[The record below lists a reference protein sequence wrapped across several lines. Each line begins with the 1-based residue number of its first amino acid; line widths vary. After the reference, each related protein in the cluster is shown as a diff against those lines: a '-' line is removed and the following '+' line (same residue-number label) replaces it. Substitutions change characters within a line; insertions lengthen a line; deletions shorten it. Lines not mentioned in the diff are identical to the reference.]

1 MPVAIQRG
9 LEIVPG
15 YTLVRR
21 LGSGMAGEV
30 WVARASGG
38 VYVAIKVIRDMNMIG
53 SKRELG
59 ALRIVREVK
68 HTNLC
73 PLIGVWFFDSQGELL
88 SNAATDEI
96 LGRESS
102 LIDTECLMGSSDSY
116 HDVRETHTMSIGAED
131 SADKDDSQLK
141 QTSDLQ
147 LDHSKFSDSATGAS
161 SESTT
166 KRTAGDR
173 RNDDDP
179 DTSMGDACQ
188 MIVAMGLGEKTLQD
202 RLVEMRAPGNAP
214 AENDPLHLPDAIPVP
229 ELLKYIAGAASAIDE
244 LNLKHNIYHCDIK
257 PQNILIVG
265 GNSQV
270 CDFGLA
276 RRVHE
281 SRRTQLAIGTPAYG
295 APEML
300 FDQTYTKTI
309 DQYSLAITYYEL
321 RTGKLPFET
330 SRRSSFLRAKANGE
344 LRLDDVPPAE
354 KAVMERATQLDP
366 DLRYGSCTEFVE
378 ALTTAIYAPPETAVT
393 KHHRGILAAA
403 AVALLILI
411 GGGVYYI
418 LNNQAKL
425 ASVEPAEIRHDLE
438 VQQVDEDKP
447 VTEPEKNLEQSP
459 ILVPPPLELPEKMPV
474 ELTPPEPDD
483 AKITPPVIQPEP
495 TPEPKPKPKPAPK
508 TLAEHLAVVKSNFH
522 AWSDQASG
530 KLAVVELEKLVDR
543 LEKNTP
549 QLNPVGKWL
558 VPVAS
563 TAGENLAPA
572 GFVPALVSLA
582 DELREFTTG
591 DSRIIATNPER
602 TQLVNRLALVP
613 VLAML
618 WSVNESS
625 GSLDALLLKQLPD
638 RMTVVRTALETP
650 TPFATA
656 EQTADAAF
664 ALTTSTIGSDAMS
677 EIYQSDLRRAA
688 KLNSQAVRLTL
699 IAETQANALITLR
712 KQADQAAPND
722 DATIQKISLAW
733 VRDLDEQSSDA
744 KRTNGWQRLNDALKL
759 NARVVA
765 GLALWDAK
773 LVSDAL
779 KQWIEVQNDPL
790 LTKTVPETW
799 RHSAATN
806 CLQWNIDLST
816 VMDNDISRVRYADSV
831 RRSAGVMTLI
841 EKLAAD
847 SPEIMNQAE
856 PERFLLA
863 VAQNDWQSAM
873 KVWDAMDLAM
883 GKKALTPQIGF
894 ALWTSVSLRLANTTD
909 ANDRESLTG
918 KLVLGMASQFPSEHF
933 DETLHARTI
942 DTLNSVAKLAQR
954 PDDSLPF
961 IPKSLQHPELA
972 VLCERFV
979 DETTRAKEP
988 SGHAAFIERLD
999 QMEFAAAVAAGI
1011 TTDQQRRQQLYLI
1024 AGEAFIQTRYEELD
1038 DQPVAKLIGRL
1049 SEYARAA
1056 KANGTQETSLEGT
1069 FLIGR
1074 NEDQNGF
1081 LAREDA
1087 EILRRYALAREAYT
1101 TVIDDPTAPADLRG
1115 SAYRCRAALLSRI
1128 AALEKPERQGEL
1140 LDLAAADAVAA
1151 LGLPTR
1157 WHFDSDDRFT
1167 TAAEVNFMMVRLLS
1181 QLELARKHALI
1192 DDADRYL
1199 GEAINARRKFDY
1211 PTHTLEAFRLNAYLL
1226 DLLVTPKGQRRTA
1239 CQQKAIAMMKAIDTV
1254 PVPESTEHGL
1264 KRTIITNSNRARVHW
1279 HSICAMIEHVLENSP
1294 AALDHIR
1301 YAMQLA
1307 SETLPASDDR
1317 RHRAVLIYVQF
1328 RGPELMEGIA
1338 KNGRADQ
1345 KLVAELKSLLDTIVD
1360 PTPHYRNEKQ
1370 GFVRDLSKM

>member
-102 LIDTECLMGSSDSY
+102 LIDTECLMGASDR
-116 HDVRETHTMSIGAED
+116 DRDLRETHTMAIGAES
-131 SADKDDSQLK
+131 SADTDDSQLK

-147 LDHSKFSDSATGAS
+147 TEHSRFSDSAANAS

-179 DTSMGDACQ
+179 DTSMGDARQ

-344 LRLDDVPPAE
+344 LKFDDVPPAE

-378 ALTTAIYAPPETAVT
+378 ALTKAIYAPPVT
-393 KHHRGILAAA
+393 VSTQHHRGVLAAA
-403 AVALLILI
+403 AVAVLTFV
-411 GGGVYYI
+411 GGGSFYF
-418 LNNQAKL
+418 LNKQPNL
-425 ASVEPAEIRHDLE
+425 ASVKPLEIRHDLE
-438 VQQVDEDKP
+438 VQPVDEEKP
-447 VTEPEKNLEQSP
+447 VTEPEKELEEPP
-459 ILVPPPLELPEKMPV
+459 ILVPPPSELPEKMPV
-474 ELTPPEPDD
+474 KLTPPEPDESE
-483 AKITPPVIQPEP
+483 ITPPPIKPEP
-495 TPEPKPKPKPAPK
+495 TPQPKPVPKPAPK
-508 TLAEHLAVVKSNFH
+508 TLAEHLAVVKSDFH

-530 KLAVVELEKLVDR
+530 KLPLVELEKLVDR
-543 LEKNTP
+543 LEKLTP
-549 QLNPVGKWL
+549 QLNPVGQWT
-558 VPVAS
+558 VPVAT
-563 TAGENLAPA
+563 TAGEDLAPA
-572 GFVPALVSLA
+572 RFVPALVSLA

-591 DSRIIATNPER
+591 DSRITATNSEQP
-602 TQLVNRLALVP
+602 QLLNRLALVP
-613 VLAML
+613 ALAL
-618 WSVNESS
+618 SWSVNESS
-625 GSLDALLLKQLPD
+625 NALDALLLKQLPD
-638 RMTVVRTALETP
+638 RMTAVRTALETP
-650 TPFATA
+650 TPFTTA

-664 ALTTSTIGSDAMS
+664 TLTTPKIASDALS
-677 EIYQSDLRRAA
+677 EIYQADLRRAA
-688 KLNSQAVRLTL
+688 KVNSDAVRLTK
-699 IAETQANALITLR
+699 IAEAQANALITLR
-712 KQADQAAPND
+712 RQADQAAPSEI
-722 DATIQKISLAW
+722 AAIHKKSLTW
-733 VRDLDEQSSDA
+733 VRDLDEQASDD
-744 KRTNGWQRLNDALKL
+744 KRTSGWQRLSDTLNV

-765 GLALWDAK
+765 GLTQWDAK

-779 KQWIEVQNDPL
+779 KQWIEIQNDPG
-790 LTKTVPETW
+790 LTTTVPALW
-799 RHSAATN
+799 RHAAATN
-806 CLQWNIDLST
+806 CLQLNIDLALVT
-816 VMDNDISRVRYADSV
+816 DEDTSRIRYADSV

-841 EKLAAD
+841 EKLAVD
-847 SPEIMNQAE
+847 SPEIMKRAE

-863 VAQNDWQSAM
+863 VAQEDWQSAT
-873 KVWDAMDLAM
+873 KVWDAMNLTI
-883 GKKALTPQIGF
+883 GHKTLTPQLGF
-894 ALWTSVSLRLANTTD
+894 ALWTNASRRLAKTTD
-909 ANDRESLTG
+909 ANERESLIG
-918 KLVLGMASQFPSEHF
+918 KLVLGLASQFPNEQL
-933 DETLHARTI
+933 DETLQTRMLE
-942 DTLNSVAKLAQR
+942 TLRSVAKLVDR
-954 PDDSLPF
+954 PHDSLP
-961 IPKSLQHPELA
+961 IVPKSLQHPELA
-972 VLCERFV
+972 ILCERFV
-979 DETTRAKEP
+979 DETVKAKEP
-988 SGHAAFIERLD
+988 RDHAAFIERLD
-999 QMEFAAAVAAGI
+999 QMEFAAAIAAGI
-1011 TTDQQRRQQLYLI
+1011 TTNQQRRQQLYLI
-1024 AGEAFIQTRYEELD
+1024 AGEGFIQTRYEELD
-1038 DQPVAKLIGRL
+1038 DQPAVKLIGRL

-1056 KANGTQETSLEGT
+1056 KPNGTQEMSLEGT

-1074 NEDQNGF
+1074 SEDQNGF

-1087 EILRRYALAREAYT
+1087 EIMRRYALAREAYT
-1101 TVIDDPTAPADLRG
+1101 NVIDAPTAPADLRG
-1115 SAYRCRAALLSRI
+1115 SAYRCRAALLPRI

-1140 LDLAAADAVAA
+1140 LDLASADAAA
-1151 LGLPTR
+1151 AMGLPTR

-1167 TAAEVNFMMVRLLS
+1167 TAAEVNLSMVRLLP
-1181 QLELARKHALI
+1181 QLDVAKKQALI
-1192 DDADRYL
+1192 DDADRFL
-1199 GEAINARRKFDY
+1199 GEAIGARLKLAY
-1211 PTHTLEAFRLNAYLL
+1211 PIQTLEAFRLNAYLL
-1226 DLLVTPKGQRRTA
+1226 DLLVTPKGQRWTA
-1239 CQQKAIAMMKAIDTV
+1239 CQQKVVAMMNAIDTV
-1254 PVPESTEHGL
+1254 PVAEATKHGL
-1264 KRTIITNSNRARVHW
+1264 TGTINTNSNRARVHW
-1279 HSICAMIEHVLENSP
+1279 HSICAMIEHVQENSP
-1294 AALDHIR
+1294 AALSHIR
-1301 YAMQLA
+1301 YAMQIA
-1307 SETLPASDDR
+1307 TETLPESDDR
-1317 RHRAVLIYVQF
+1317 RHRAILIYVQF
-1328 RGPELMEGIA
+1328 RGSELMQGIA

-1345 KLVAELKSLLDTIVD
+1345 KLVAELKSILDTIVD